1 LIFQHA
7 CLSTLI
13 HHQENKKTSLSP
25 EGQGVRIVVRATK

>member
-1 LIFQHA
+1 MPWCIVDEA
-7 CLSTLI
+7 TLI